1 MTAISFPVIQKTLIR
16 WADSPKDNWDGGS
29 QVLYNGSGNKMV
41 VLIWEDS
48 AGSGDEADA
57 GKAEDVSGEIM
68 DIIKDDPEVNHLEL
82 RYVASDD
89 KDKNLL
95 VLEDGEVKE

>member
-1 MTAISFPVIQKTLIR
+1 
-16 WADSPKDNWDGGS
+16 
-29 QVLYNGSGNKMV
+29 MV

-89 KDKNLL
+89 KEKNLL